1 LLQGK
6 AADDWSS
13 KCIDMVYKANEFKAK
28 VVNCEF
34 KEVQQKQNSKGNTQP
49 KSPWVHSLQ
58 AASTVVHGLFSAQ
71 HNRVIYA
78 ALLSAHPPCFDFL
91 AVMVTMYWVDA
102 NYDGKVD
109 KYCHKIRWG
118 EGEVDV
124 L

>member
-34 KEVQQKQNSKGNTQP
+34 KEVEQKQNSNGNTQP
-49 KSPWVHSLQ
+49 KSSWVHSLQ
-58 AASTVVHGLFSAQ
+58 AASTVVHGHCSAQ

-78 ALLSAHPPCFDFL
+78 ALLSAHP
-91 AVMVTMYWVDA
+91 
-102 NYDGKVD
+102 
-109 KYCHKIRWG
+109 H
-118 EGEVDV
+118 V
-124 L
+124 LIYLQLW